1 MKWHDLKFFTSYSV
15 VFNKIVS
22 WKLTLC
28 TLSLLLSS
36 KICSKL
42 HNAFFEW
49 KINKGILFTFQMCTH
64 MPLISQ
70 FSKVMNQLS
79 QLTVQVHQS
88 STGFQWSQIEKKK
101 SSSSHLWLFKVYP
114 LDTKSPIFPS
124 YAYLSAHEFP
134 WSLCLNSDN
143 KILLV
148 VRGRQ
153 ETQGTV
159 MKQGLGILLE
169 VRKDLKQQPEGP
181 LIL

>member
-1 MKWHDLKFFTSYSV
+1 MKDKQRYFVHFPNV
-15 VFNKIVS
+15 
-22 WKLTLC
+22 
-28 TLSLLLSS
+28 
-36 KICSKL
+36 L
-42 HNAFFEW
+42 HRY
-49 KINKGILFTFQMCTH
+49 TCTH

-70 FSKVMNQLS
+70 FSKMMNQLN
-79 QLTVQVHQS
+79 QLTEQVHQS

-101 SSSSHLWLFKVYP
+101 KKSASSHLWLFKVYP
-114 LDTKSPIFPS
+114 LDIKSPIFPS
-124 YAYLSAHEFP
+124 YACLSAHEFP

-159 MKQGLGILLE
+159 MKQRLGILLE